1 MQCAPLDIAD
11 LGPPRRTTT
20 KLFVKNKSTFL
31 QDYPL
36 DLSDGIISLTDAPI
50 KAWADV
56 TKFIRSYPDRETPAE
71 RADRKSVV

>member
-1 MQCAPLDIAD
+1 M
-11 LGPPRRTTT
+11 
-20 KLFVKNKSTFL
+20 KNKSTFL

-71 RADRKSVV
+71 RAEWWAMMVLFPQELVQRLLSSSKYLHA